1 MPKKSKAAPSDRSN
15 NEPQLGNNNAK
26 KPRLLIGKNAEK
38 VPELSYSTLERQLGT
53 IITDASLLMAQQEE
67 QENQEK
73 QQLDSLYNQLVN
85 DPNPIA
91 SSTQTVC
98 ALSPKK
104 NPHPNV
110 STVLT
115 NTTNFIQPLSHHQV
129 NIQQQQQQPNQ
140 NQQQQ
145 ALLNYFN
152 QQKSADGL
160 NNLQRYG
167 ITTINGLTTAVVPL
181 VMTNNVTTLQPLAQ
195 ANVYQENRSNGQKI
209 KGKN

>member
-1 MPKKSKAAPSDRSN
+1 MD
-15 NEPQLGNNNAK
+15 NNNAK

-53 IITDASLLMAQQEE
+53 IITDASLLMAQQEA
-67 QENQEK
+67 QENQ
-73 QQLDSLYNQLVN
+73 QVDSLYNQLVN

-98 ALSPKK
+98 APSPKK
-104 NPHPNV
+104 NPHPSV

-129 NIQQQQQQPNQ
+129 NIQPQQ
-140 NQQQQ
+140 QQQQ

-152 QQKSADGL
+152 QQKSADSL
-160 NNLQRYG
+160 NNLQQYG

-181 VMTNNVTTLQPLAQ
+181 VMTNNVTTLQPLVQ
-195 ANVYQENRSNGQKI
+195 DNVCQEIRSNGQMI
-209 KGKN
+209 KGKKLVIANLYYKLLAKRGPVMV

>member
-1 MPKKSKAAPSDRSN
+1 MD
-15 NEPQLGNNNAK
+15 NNNAK

-53 IITDASLLMAQQEE
+53 IITDASLLMAQQEA
-67 QENQEK
+67 QENQ
-73 QQLDSLYNQLVN
+73 QVDSLYNQLVN

-98 ALSPKK
+98 APSPKK
-104 NPHPNV
+104 NPHPSV

-129 NIQQQQQQPNQ
+129 NIQPQQ
-140 NQQQQ
+140 QQQQ

-152 QQKSADGL
+152 QQKSADSL
-160 NNLQRYG
+160 NNLQQYG

-181 VMTNNVTTLQPLAQ
+181 VMTNNVTTLQPLVQ
-195 ANVYQENRSNGQKI
+195 DNVCQEIRSNGQKI
-209 KGKN
+209 KGKKLVIANLYYKLLAKRGPVMV